1 MNDKNN
7 ENYNKANTS
16 ESYVGQLKDH
26 ILLKFNK
33 VEDYAILK
41 SRSTKKPERIV
52 FGIGIGPDM
61 YYKNPAEAFFGKLY
75 DFETSLD
82 FATDESERLD
92 ILHKQKLFIDTFH
105 EELLPNE
112 DPKKLLE
119 SALMFG
125 QSKIASCQE
134 EIVKE
139 EAEMNEDKGFITA
152 LGRPYV
158 DKVGRDI
165 LDTYERVTDT
175 IHFLVEPV
183 DTVEQ
188 DSKVGDLE
196 SENPEA

>member
-1 MNDKNN
+1 MNDKKNN
-7 ENYNKANTS
+7 GNDLYKGSKMYDSYFNNLENY
-16 ESYVGQLKDH
+16 
-26 ILLKFNK
+26 I
-33 VEDYAILK
+33 ILK
-41 SRSTKKPERIV
+41 SGSTKKPERIV

-61 YYKNPAEAFFGKLY
+61 HYKTPAEAFFGKLY
-75 DFETSLD
+75 SFETDLH

-92 ILHKQKLFIDTFH
+92 ILHKQKLFLDTFR
-105 EELLPNE
+105 EDLLPNE

-125 QSKIASCQE
+125 QSEIASRQE
-134 EIVKE
+134 EIIEE
-139 EAEMNEDKGFITA
+139 EAKMNEDKGFITA

-188 DSKVGDLE
+188 ASQVGDLE